1 MFESLFNSLFK
12 SPVVWNKV
20 SLGLPFGLGNV
31 EFVRNE
37 TQVRAAWS
45 LYVELVTRIA
55 VQPLTQD
62 EGLYR
67 EALNSL
73 YSLFATTREIL
84 KEAGPSVGAS
94 QKSVGGL
101 AIAVLNK
108 GLRPF
113 LAKWHP
119 RLQDWET
126 QRLSAVSP
134 KVHELNW
141 SEVANF
147 QAELTELR
155 ENLIVYAKAL
165 AAIAGVEE

>member
-1 MFESLFNSLFK
+1 MTK
-12 SPVVWNKV
+12 SPAVLKKL
-20 SLGLPFGLGNV
+20 SLGLPFGLGNA
-31 EFVRNE
+31 EFVTDE
-37 TQVRAAWS
+37 AQVRAAWS

-55 VQPLTQD
+55 VEPLGQD

-67 EALNSL
+67 EVLNYL
-73 YSLFATTREIL
+73 HSLFATTREIV

-119 RLQDWET
+119 RLQDWEGK
-126 QRLSAVSP
+126 RLSAVSP

-141 SEVANF
+141 SEVAIF
-147 QAELTELR
+147 QSELTELR

>member
-55 VQPLTQD
+55 VQTLSQD

-113 LAKWHP
+113 LAEWHP
-119 RLQDWET
+119 RLQDWEG

-165 AAIAGVEE
+165 AKIAGVEE

>member
-1 MFESLFNSLFK
+1 
-12 SPVVWNKV
+12 
-20 SLGLPFGLGNV
+20 
-31 EFVRNE
+31 
-37 TQVRAAWS
+37 
-45 LYVELVTRIA
+45 VELVTRIA
-55 VQPLTQD
+55 VQPLAQD

-67 EALNSL
+67 EVLNSL
-73 YSLFATTREIL
+73 HSLFATTREIV

-119 RLQDWET
+119 RLQDWEGK
-126 QRLSAVSP
+126 RSEVSP

-141 SEVANF
+141 SEVAIF
-147 QAELTELR
+147 QSELTELR